1 MPWLSLS
8 PASGSLRL
16 GCLRPMRL
24 LPRVV
29 AMPWLSLSPASGSLR
44 LSWDLSN
51 LRPLRPTRASRR
63 LSAVSRSSNSNK
75 MRTTRT
81 KTACLSWLTS
91 FNLRSRPTR
100 SRLRRLR
107 RLLLLTWP
115 SSARLNKSLRRL
127 RTGPSSPSL
136 SSQLLAQCSKSESK
150 HLIQHG
156 TISLTKSLT
165 EEVQTLTPFYCSD
178 DIKKPYSGIHL
189 CFLSDMLKFR
199 TEEFHCI

>member
-51 LRPLRPTRASRR
+51 LIPLGLQSASRR

-127 RTGPSSPSL
+127 RTGPSRPSL
-136 SSQLLAQCSKSESK
+136 SSQLPAQCSKSESK

-165 EEVQTLTPFYCSD
+165 DEVQTLTPFYCSD